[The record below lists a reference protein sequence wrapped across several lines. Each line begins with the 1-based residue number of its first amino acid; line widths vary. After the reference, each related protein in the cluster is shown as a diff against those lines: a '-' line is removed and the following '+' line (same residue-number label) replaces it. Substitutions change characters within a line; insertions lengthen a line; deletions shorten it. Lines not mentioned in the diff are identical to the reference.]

1 MPLINL
7 SVQHGRPLEEARKQ
21 LETAVDKVHS
31 QFGALVRQ
39 VAWSDDHHRV
49 RLDGVG
55 FWVELWVDARE
66 VHASGDVPLLGGL
79 LGSPA
84 ATRLKQLLQ
93 QTFQKPL
100 P

>member
-7 SVQHGRPLEEARKQ
+7 SVQHGRTLEEARKS
-21 LETAVDKVHS
+21 LETAVDKVQS
-31 QFGALVRQ
+31 QFGGMVSQ
-39 VAWSDDHHRV
+39 VAWSADRRRV

-55 FWVELWVDARE
+55 FWAELWVDARE
-66 VHASGDVPLLGGL
+66 VHASGDIPLLGRL
-79 LGSPA
+79 LGSPV
-84 ATRLKQLLQ
+84 ATGLKQILQ